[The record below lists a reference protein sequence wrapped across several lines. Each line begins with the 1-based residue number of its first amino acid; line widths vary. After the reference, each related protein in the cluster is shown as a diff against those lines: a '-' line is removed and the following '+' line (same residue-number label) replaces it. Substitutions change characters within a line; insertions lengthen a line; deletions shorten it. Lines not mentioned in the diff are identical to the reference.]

1 MPRDMID
8 RRVRRTRA
16 RLLLAAQSVLN
27 EGCWA
32 DLSVQD
38 IADRADIARSSF
50 YAHFTGKGALLGLV
64 LSEAL
69 TDAEAE
75 IAACPARPG
84 RLRTVGW
91 LAAHLASHRAL
102 YAVILG
108 DPGEPDLRG
117 VFAAR
122 IEAALGAELRRRAKV
137 SDPVIPRF
145 VAAGLIAVSA
155 DWLARPRRDLGALDD
170 RLSALVQPLLA
181 ESPVA
186 A

>member
-1 MPRDMID
+1 MPRDTID

-32 DLSVQD
+32 DLSVRD

-50 YAHFTGKGALLGLV
+50 YAHFTGKGALLSLV

-91 LAAHLASHRAL
+91 LAAHLASHRML
-102 YAVILG
+102 YSVILA
-108 DPGEPDLRG
+108 DPGEPDLRRLLS
-117 VFAAR
+117 AR
-122 IEAALGAELRRRAKV
+122 IEAALGKELGRTLRSPDASV
-137 SDPVIPRF
+137 SRF

-155 DWLARPRRDLGALDD
+155 DWLARPRRDRTALDD
-170 RLSALVQPLLA
+170 RLSALVEPLLA
-181 ESPVA
+181 ESPVPA
-186 A
+186 

>member
-1 MPRDMID
+1 MPRDTID

-16 RLLLAAQSVLN
+16 RLLLAAQAVLN
-27 EGCWA
+27 EGSWA

-69 TDAEAE
+69 ADAEAE
-75 IAACPARPG
+75 IASFPARTG

-102 YAVILG
+102 YGVILG
-108 DPGEPDLRG
+108 EPGEADLRRT
-117 VFAAR
+117 FAAR
-122 IEAALGAELRRRAKV
+122 LEAALSADLGRTIGVPDASV
-137 SDPVIPRF
+137 SRF

-155 DWLARPRRDLGALDD
+155 DWLSRPRRDRVSLDD
-170 RLSALVQPLLA
+170 RLSSLVQPLLA
-181 ESPVA
+181 QVRVPA
-186 A
+186 